1 MHQKLGWKP
10 CAPRKSN
17 KKHEYLS
24 RIESVEVLRGIA
36 AFAVMWYHL
45 THGNV
50 SFLPPDSLLKSSGQ
64 YGYLGVHL
72 FFVISGFIIPY
83 SLSLR
88 KYDLRTDGLGF
99 FIRRV
104 VRIEPAYLASALLIL
119 LLQILSALTPG
130 SYASMPKS
138 DSLMILGVHVAY
150 LAPWFN
156 VPWLSPVYWSFA
168 IEFQY
173 YLAILFLA
181 SLLLSQDPWKI
192 RGLLLLT
199 VLMPL
204 LITDNRTLF
213 PYLPLFGLGFL
224 RFLSQARK
232 LSAVEI
238 AIWCVPM
245 LAACLHIRG
254 PLETL
259 AAMMAFSFL
268 FLPINRPLLG
278 LSLLG
283 SISYSL
289 FLVHAP
295 IGGKI
300 INLAVR
306 LPPNTSLQ
314 ILATMFASAISILA
328 AYAFW
333 RLIEQPSSSFA
344 KSIGSRGVRITV
356 R

>member
-1 MHQKLGWKP
+1 MLHENKRQPIGSTN
-10 CAPRKSN
+10 ASN
-17 KKHEYLS
+17 
-24 RIESVEVLRGIA
+24 RVESVEVLRGIA
-36 AFAVMWYHL
+36 AFAVMWFHL
-45 THGNV
+45 TQGNV
-50 SFLPPDSLLKSSGQ
+50 SFLPSDSFLKASGR

-83 SLSLR
+83 SLWLR

-104 VRIEPAYLASALLIL
+104 VRIEPAYLASAFLIL

-130 SYASMPKS
+130 SHAMMPES
-138 DSLMILGVHVAY
+138 NSAMILAVHVAY

-156 VPWLSPVYWSFA
+156 VPWLSPVYWSLA

-173 YLAILFLA
+173 YLAILFLV
-181 SLLLSQDPWKI
+181 SLLLSPSPWKV

-204 LITDNRTLF
+204 VVTDDRTLF

-224 RFLSQARK
+224 RLLIQSRK
-232 LSAVEI
+232 LSTFEI
-238 AIWCVPM
+238 ANWCVI
-245 LAACLHIRG
+245 LLIIFLYVRND

-259 AAMMAFSFL
+259 AGIIAFGFL
-268 FLPINRPLLG
+268 FLPISRPLLG
-278 LSLLG
+278 LSFLG

-289 FLVHAP
+289 FLVHVP
-295 IGGKI
+295 IGGRI

-306 LPPNTSLQ
+306 LPPNTNLQ
-314 ILATMFASAISILA
+314 ILATMFAAAISILA

-333 RLIEQPSSSFA
+333 RLIEQPSSTFA
-344 KSIGSRGVRITV
+344 KTIGSRGARIAL